1 MGTEDALK
9 AADEALACIATIGES
24 RTAYEFNGNL
34 DIIAN
39 TTSLST
45 ASIKA
50 TVDDLKTLLSEF
62 GLRADVFRYEQS
74 RPQLIV
80 LCEFCWL
87 SRKESFKLIVSR
99 RKAEKSRPGRS
110 GPGKPEVDG

>member
-1 MGTEDALK
+1 MGAEDGLK

-24 RTAYEFNGNL
+24 RIAYEFNGNL

-50 TVDDLKTLLSEF
+50 TVDDLKRSSANSDCVRMSFVMNRVDRSSL
-62 GLRADVFRYEQS
+62 
-74 RPQLIV
+74 
-80 LCEFCWL
+80 FCV
-87 SRKESFKLIVSR
+87 SFVS
-99 RKAEKSRPGRS
+99 
-110 GPGKPEVDG
+110 